1 MAAKTKRSNIW
12 FHFTEGTN
20 ECRAKCNHCSLYLST
35 KSGSLGNLNRQMR
48 NKHPTISRQSTVTPS
63 SNINNLA
70 STSLV
75 IQDSTPNILLCIS
88 RPAQLNPITNYIRK
102 PPPSRKVDQIDNQ
115 VVRMVVKGHHAL
127 RMVEEPELKI
137 IIVMVSKCPGY
148 QLPTRKTLSTTLVP
162 RNYAPSSLYRKSY

>member
-102 PPPSRKVDQIDNQ
+102 SIKSIIKLLEWWLKV
-115 VVRMVVKGHHAL
+115 
-127 RMVEEPELKI
+127 
-137 IIVMVSKCPGY
+137 
-148 QLPTRKTLSTTLVP
+148 TTLCEWW
-162 RNYAPSSLYRKSY
+162 RNLN